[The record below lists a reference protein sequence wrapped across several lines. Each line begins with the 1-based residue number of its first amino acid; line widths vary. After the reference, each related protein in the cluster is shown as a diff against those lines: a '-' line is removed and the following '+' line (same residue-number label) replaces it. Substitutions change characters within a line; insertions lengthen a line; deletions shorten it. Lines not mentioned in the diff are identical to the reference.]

1 MFNSRV
7 PFQQLA
13 VFASRYFG
21 WFSIHY
27 LFIFHNIVELNSHFS
42 RSIEADISFV
52 AVDHASHIIHNLFC
66 YCRISSY
73 FKFFINSAFHRI
85 SKRDLFLKYYLCS
98 IVVCHNKFSTH
109 TTRRTE
115 SRHRHF
121 KDMFSRESIRFTLF
135 QYVIYRPCH
144 IWHKWHHLF
153 FHFQHEVSICCQF
166 KVNIVLF
173 EFVDKYTTKL
183 LRHFTACWDSPIVTK
198 HNTSRTV
205 KAKVKFHICLFAT
218 LVCYY
223 EVEFFVLCFNLCQVQ
238 AIPLAFFASS
248 NSFSIPIEVYSLF
261 TSQVHNFTCLVFLS
275 RESNFTWCA
284 KFQIQITRIQFQE
297 LSHILAPKFI
307 ISWSDGIRTT
317 ITSFLVLDS
326 RSSKRN
332 RNFCRNIFYFH
343 HNRLIC

>member
-1 MFNSRV
+1 MLSILLHRCQINLIPFSFKTRLFNCRV

-13 VFASRYFG
+13 IFASRYFG

-27 LFIFHNIVELNSHFS
+27 LFILHNIVELNSHFC
-42 RSIEADISFV
+42 RSIKADIGFV
-52 AVDHASHIIHNLFC
+52 AIYHASHIVHHLFC

-73 FKFFINSAFHRI
+73 FKFFIDSALHWI
-85 SKRDLFLKYYLCS
+85 SKRDLFLKCHLCS
-98 IVVCHNKFSTH
+98 IAICYNKFSTH

-115 SRHRHF
+115 SRHSHF
-121 KDMFSRESIRFTLF
+121 KHMFSRECIRFTLF
-135 QYVIYRPCH
+135 QYVIYCPCH
-144 IWHKWHHLF
+144 IWHNRHHLF

-183 LRHFTACWDSPIVTK
+183 FCHLSACRDSPIVTK
-198 HNTSRTV
+198 HHTSRTV

-223 EVEFFVLCFNLCQVQ
+223 EVEFFVLCFNLSQIQ

-248 NSFSIPIEVYSLF
+248 NSFSIPIEVNCF
-261 TSQVHNFTCLVFLS
+261 FASQIHNFTCLILLS

-284 KFQIQITRIQFQE
+284 E
-297 LSHILAPKFI
+297 
-307 ISWSDGIRTT
+307 
-317 ITSFLVLDS
+317 
-326 RSSKRN
+326 
-332 RNFCRNIFYFH
+332 C
-343 HNRLIC
+343 